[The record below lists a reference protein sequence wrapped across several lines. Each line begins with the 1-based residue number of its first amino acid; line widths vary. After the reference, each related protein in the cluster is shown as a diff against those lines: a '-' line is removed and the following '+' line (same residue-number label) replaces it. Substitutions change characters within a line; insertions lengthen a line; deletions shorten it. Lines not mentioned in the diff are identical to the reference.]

1 MSSPFN
7 NFKSPLSRNVD
18 VVQIMH
24 EEMIEEEASDSLVS
38 SNLLSDKQYSN
49 QNEQINREIS
59 VRVIDE
65 DDNFSSVKRLKTMH
79 PEKLTS
85 MVEKKDIL
93 ASKIYQDLA
102 AEKKR
107 IEYAYDEQKKLYQEL
122 LNGANMKTSFANDDV
137 ISMHDE
143 IES

>member
-1 MSSPFN
+1 MDSMSSPFN

-65 DDNFSSVKRLKTMH
+65 DDNFSSVKRLKTIH

-93 ASKIYQDLA
+93 ASKIYQELA

-107 IEYAYDEQKKLYQEL
+107 IEYAYDE
-122 LNGANMKTSFANDDV
+122 
-137 ISMHDE
+137 
-143 IES
+143 